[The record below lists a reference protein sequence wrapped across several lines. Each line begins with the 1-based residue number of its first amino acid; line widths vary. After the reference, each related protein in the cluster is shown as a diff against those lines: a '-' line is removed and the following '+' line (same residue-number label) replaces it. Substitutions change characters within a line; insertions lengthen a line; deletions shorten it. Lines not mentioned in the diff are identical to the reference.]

1 MCKIVHFFLW
11 KPWQKFKTA
20 SKDYMVTQNTYHPPD
35 LLTKLGQSLILFW
48 KLQHLLLHIP
58 YGQGKIHHYCCT
70 WIIQLHFNKDLGWNN
85 KKSAATYVSN
95 TLQYWKNLNNLLG
108 GMIINNVAEGGF
120 SLIWC
125 KHNKLVYMSACIWAT
140 MYLPLPWPNINL
152 QLLSVDCCWVWGG
165 VVEQSLTYWCW
176 YTNYNITLINW

>member
-1 MCKIVHFFLW
+1 MCKFVHFCLW

-58 YGQGKIHHYCCT
+58 YGQGKIHHNYCCT

-85 KKSAATYVSN
+85 KKSAVTYVSN
-95 TLQYWKNLNNLLG
+95 TLQYWKNLNNVLE
-108 GMIINNVAEGGF
+108 GMIIYNVAEGDS

-125 KHNKLVYMSACIWAT
+125 KHNKLVYMSASE
-140 MYLPLPWPNINL
+140 
-152 QLLSVDCCWVWGG
+152 QLCTYPSPD
-165 VVEQSLTYWCW
+165 QTLTFTCYQ
-176 YTNYNITLINW
+176 LIAGFGEG